1 ATLNHFATC
10 AYFSSFC
17 RYFTLYHR
25 GGSFMRFD
33 DLLSSVG
40 GFGRY
45 QKTLY
50 VWICL
55 PQVLIAFHMMASVF
69 TGATPPHRCRDTW
82 RHDNASGA
90 PASACLARAPNGTA
104 RTCGAGWT
112 YSREVFE
119 STVVTE
125 WDLVCDQA
133 SLNSISSSVY
143 MLGLLVGALIFGAMA
158 DRYGRRFALLAS
170 LALQTVFGVG
180 TAFAPSFPLYV
191 FLRFIVGA
199 AVSGVIIN
207 AFVLGTEWTCTRHR
221 MLAGIIT
228 DYFFGLGYMLL
239 AGVAY
244 LVRDWRKLQL
254 AISAPGFLFIFYIC
268 SSPNRHH
275 IKSPRLVERW
285 QEDTFPLKVKHHRA
299 TEVMFHPTPSL
310 SQARWLLANDRR
322 DEAIVLLRR
331 AAAVN
336 GKDFPSTAQVVV
348 IAEEVVKSSA
358 RTRIC
363 RAKDPG
369 FRSRHLRDKSILI
382 SYPRASMLGC
392 AARSLLPLCRVL
404 APFPKAAAELQP
416 PDSYVSTGNVR
427 LRALAGGRHMTR
439 TSKHPMEKFE
449 ILPEQRRSHTAV
461 DLVRTPQM
469 RKRAIILFYIW
480 FVNVLVYYGLSLGV
494 SHLGV
499 NLYLTQFVFGVVEI
513 PARSLVMLFLPCSRR
528 LPQSAFLAVG
538 GAACLLTLA
547 VPADMPNAVTA
558 LAMLG
563 KFGIT
568 ASFAIIYVYSAEI
581 FPTVLR
587 QTGIG
592 VSSMFARLGG
602 VLAPLINLL
611 RSHSPMVPMLI
622 FGATPL
628 VGAALA
634 LALPETANRPLPD
647 TMEDAEHWEHRSH
660 GKRVLGESPEDEG
673 QAENSP
679 QEQELQLSN
688 EVRNSERSEP
698 KPEGGAMRAGRQD
711 GAGIL
716 QQNMATRGLY
726 PVRS

>member
-1 ATLNHFATC
+1 
-10 AYFSSFC
+10 
-17 RYFTLYHR
+17 
-25 GGSFMRFD
+25 MRFD
-33 DLLSSVG
+33 DLLSAVG

-69 TGATPPHRCRDTW
+69 TGATPPHRCRDTLP
-82 RHDNASGA
+82 RDNTSAA
-90 PASACLARAPNGTA
+90 PEPACPAPRARNGTA
-104 RTCGAGWT
+104 RACSSGWT

-143 MLGLLVGALIFGAMA
+143 MLGLLVGALIFGALA
-158 DRYGRRFALLAS
+158 DRFGRRFALLVS
-170 LALQTVFGVG
+170 LALQAVFGVG
-180 TAFAPSFPLYV
+180 TAFAPTFPLYV
-191 FLRFIVGA
+191 LLRFIVGA
-199 AVSGVIIN
+199 TVSGVIIN
-207 AFVLGTEWTCTRHR
+207 AFVLGTEWTCTRRR

-254 AISAPGFLFIFYIC
+254 AISAPGFVFIFYIWVLPH
-268 SSPNRHH
+268 S
-275 IKSPRLVERW
+275 
-285 QEDTFPLKVKHHRA
+285 
-299 TEVMFHPTPSL
+299 
-310 SQARWLLANDRR
+310 ARWLLANDRR
-322 DEAIVLLRR
+322 EEAIVLLRR

-336 GKDFPSTAQVVV
+336 GRDFPSAAQ
-348 IAEEVVKSSA
+348 
-358 RTRIC
+358 
-363 RAKDPG
+363 
-369 FRSRHLRDKSILI
+369 
-382 SYPRASMLGC
+382 
-392 AARSLLPLCRVL
+392 
-404 APFPKAAAELQP
+404 
-416 PDSYVSTGNVR
+416 
-427 LRALAGGRHMTR
+427 
-439 TSKHPMEKFE
+439 MEKFE
-449 ILPEQRRSHTAV
+449 VGVEQRRSHTAA
-461 DLVRTPQM
+461 DLLRTPQM
-469 RKRAIILFYIW
+469 RKRALILFYVW

-499 NLYLTQFVFGVVEI
+499 DLYLTQFVFGVVEI
-513 PARSLVMLFLPCSRR
+513 PARSLVLLFLPCSRR
-528 LPQSAFLAVG
+528 VPQSAFLAVG

-547 VPADMPNAVTA
+547 VPADMPNVVTA

-611 RSHSPMVPMLI
+611 RNQNPKVPMLI

-628 VGAALA
+628 LGAALA
-634 LALPETANRPLPD
+634 LALPETANHPLPD
-647 TMEDAEHWEHRSH
+647 TVEDAEHWEYRGQWNK
-660 GKRVLGESPEDEG
+660 GKAGCPADESQTELGT
-673 QAENSP
+673 
-679 QEQELQLSN
+679 QEQDLQ
-688 EVRNSERSEP
+688 
-698 KPEGGAMRAGRQD
+698 
-711 GAGIL
+711 
-716 QQNMATRGLY
+716 
-726 PVRS
+726 